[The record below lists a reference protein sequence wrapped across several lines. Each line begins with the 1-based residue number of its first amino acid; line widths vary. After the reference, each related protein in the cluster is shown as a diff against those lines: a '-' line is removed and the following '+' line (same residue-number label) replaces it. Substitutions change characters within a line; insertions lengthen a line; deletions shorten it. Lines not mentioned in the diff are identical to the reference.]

1 MKSHFAI
8 RVVSL
13 AVCAVC
19 AACAVCAVCAV
30 AAAVAAGPV
39 FAQSASPAQALLNQ
53 SLVVNLGAFV
63 M

>member
-13 AVCAVC
+13 AV
-19 AACAVCAVCAV
+19 CAVCAVCAV

-39 FAQSASPAQALLNQ
+39 FAQSASPARALLDQ
-53 SLVVNLGAFV
+53 SLIVNLGAFV